1 MTEYELA
8 DLMGAASGDSLVFIP
23 IIVSFISAYLVVA
36 WLIGAKLSLSQVSL
50 VNSLFL
56 IFAGIMGSS
65 WLVRIELA
73 LSYQKE
79 LLAINPER
87 AILVNAWLVPS
98 VSVVA
103 VLLILGCLK
112 FMWDIR
118 HSSSQGAL

>member
-50 VNSLFL
+50 VNSVFL
-56 IFAGIMGSS
+56 IFAGLIGSS

-87 AILVNAWLVPS
+87 AVLVNAWLVPS

-103 VLLILGCLK
+103 VLLFLGCLK

-118 HSSSQGAL
+118 HSSS